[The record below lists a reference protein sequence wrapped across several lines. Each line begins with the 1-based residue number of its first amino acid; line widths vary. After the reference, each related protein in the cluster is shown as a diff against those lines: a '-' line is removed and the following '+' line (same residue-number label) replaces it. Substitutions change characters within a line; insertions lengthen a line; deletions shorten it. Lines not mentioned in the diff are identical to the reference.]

1 MWNREIYEL
10 KQVPN
15 YTCVISWYLSW
26 QRIHNSQLCEAQFNQ
41 IWERKSNGRQ
51 KFPLHHAVMWSCPYL
66 VCCTPGQLGSR
77 RHLAS
82 THERSC
88 CVSILITCLALAAS
102 RLLQAGLT
110 NIHKPTET
118 SCRWLASQTDRQTKM
133 AMNSCL
139 KWEPAQANVY
149 YYIIVKYRFHF
160 TTHSPKIFFCSQKNF
175 YTLNLSFLF
184 N

>member
-1 MWNREIYEL
+1 MRSTIQPNLRKEIQWPLKIPAPSRGHVKLSLFGVLYSRPTWLETPPSVNSWTKLWRE
-10 KQVPN
+10 
-15 YTCVISWYLSW
+15 YLD
-26 QRIHNSQLCEAQFNQ
+26 H
-41 IWERKSNGRQ
+41 
-51 KFPLHHAVMWSCPYL
+51 
-66 VCCTPGQLGSR
+66 
-77 RHLAS
+77 
-82 THERSC
+82 
-88 CVSILITCLALAAS
+88 LALAAS

-160 TTHSPKIFFCSQKNF
+160 TTNNSKLFFVLKRTFILWMNLLF
-175 YTLNLSFLF
+175 LLNINCVSNVHFPFRLLLFFLQ
-184 N
+184 